1 MRLNVSW
8 RRGLIVVVALGAAI
22 RLTALALKW
31 NRELLLNDS
40 IWYSYTA
47 TDLTQG
53 VWFRNILSGG
63 PSAEHPPLTTL
74 VITPLSFLSDPVV
87 GQRITT
93 ALLGIISVA
102 LIALVGRKVGGD
114 RVGLLAGLIAAV
126 YPNVWLSDGLVMS
139 ESLAIL
145 LVASFLLVA
154 LELVPRPQLPL
165 AIATGVLTALAAL
178 TRSELLLLVPLTVA
192 ALWHQHGLRRVWKP
206 AVALCLA
213 AGVVLLPWFAY
224 NVSRFERTVLLT
236 TNDGTTLYGA
246 NCDDVYGGWN
256 MGAWSVFCVLDAAP
270 VEGDDSVRSAEQRR
284 LAIQYVGD
292 HIERV
297 PMVVTARVART
308 LDLFGVR
315 DMVNGDV
322 GEERPRAGVWAGVV
336 MFWVLAPLAALGF
349 RRIRGSDRL
358 VLLLPLVIVAVT
370 AVLFYGGHRL
380 RSPAEPVLCVAAAVF
395 LIGWSTDRRSHH
407 AGDPLGTGGGEPTVG
422 EPHDDH
428 VVV

>member
-1 MRLNVSW
+1 VNTTW
-8 RRGLIVVVALGAAI
+8 RRGLLLVVSLGAAI
-22 RLTALALKW
+22 RLISLAEKW

-47 TDLTQG
+47 TDLTKG

-74 VITPLSFLSDPVV
+74 FITPLSFLSDPVV

-93 ALLGIISVA
+93 AMLGIVSVA
-102 LIALVGRKVGGD
+102 VIALVGRRIGGE
-114 RVGLLAGLIAAV
+114 RVGLAAGVLAAV

-145 LVASFLLVA
+145 LVATFLLAA
-154 LELVPRPQLPL
+154 LELVPRPQVPL
-165 AIATGVLTALAAL
+165 AIAVGALTALAAL
-178 TRSELLLLVPLTVA
+178 TRSELLLLIPLTVA
-192 ALWHQHGLRRVWKP
+192 VLWHGHGLRAVWRP
-206 AVALCLA
+206 VTALCLTA
-213 AGVVLLPWFAY
+213 AVVLLPWFAY

-246 NCDDVYGGWN
+246 NCDDVYSGWN

-270 VEGDDSVRSAEQRR
+270 IAGDDSVRSAEQRR
-284 LAIQYVGD
+284 LAIEYVGD

-297 PMVVTARVART
+297 PLVVTARVART

-322 GEERPRAGVWAGVV
+322 GEERPRAGVWAGVF

-349 RRIRGSDRL
+349 RRIHGTDRL
-358 VLLLPLVIVAVT
+358 VLLMPIITVAVT
-370 AVLFYGGHRL
+370 AVLFYGSHRL
-380 RSPAEPVLCVAAAVF
+380 RSPAEPVLCVAAAMF
-395 LIGWSTDRRSHH
+395 LVGWSADRRGDH
-407 AGDPLGTGGGEPTVG
+407 AGHTLGTGGGEPTVV
-422 EPHDDH
+422 EPDDH
-428 VVV
+428 QIVG